1 METHDKKM
9 NLLLFIYLFISLI
22 TFENIKALM
31 LAEPSRCLKTN
42 NLNQTLRD

>member
-9 NLLLFIYLFISLI
+9 NLLLFIYLFIYLFISLI

-31 LAEPSRCLKTN
+31 LAEPSRCLK
-42 NLNQTLRD
+42 QII